1 MKDGAR
7 RRPVFCAGDGSSPG
21 QDPIENFFIRPNAK
35 DMKTKIV
42 RAHRV
47 KSQIEQ
53 VEAWQ

>member
-1 MKDGAR
+1 M
-7 RRPVFCAGDGSSPG
+7 FCAGDGSSPG
-21 QDPIENFFIRPNAK
+21 RDPIANYFVRSNEK
-35 DMKTKIV
+35 DMKTKIM

>member
-1 MKDGAR
+1 M
-7 RRPVFCAGDGSSPG
+7 FCAGDGSSPG
-21 QDPIENFFIRPNAK
+21 QDPIENFFIIRPNEK

>member
-1 MKDGAR
+1 M
-7 RRPVFCAGDGSSPG
+7 FCAGDGSSPG
-21 QDPIENFFIRPNAK
+21 QDPIKIFFIRPNEK
-35 DMKTKIV
+35 DMKTKIL